1 MRGVRQVSY
10 FNNDY
15 RRGPN
20 YFLLLCL
27 LLISAILGGIVALYL
42 APSLLGDYFPGQ
54 EGPSQGIGEALP
66 PSPYINP
73 SESPVVAIAEKVSPA
88 VVSIINYQK
97 TGFFRG
103 PVPSTGSGV
112 IIDSKNGYVVTN
124 YHVIAGAD
132 ELKVIVQG
140 DREFKGTLVGGDQQT
155 DLAVVQ
161 IKGQDLQEAALGDSD
176 KLQVGELA
184 VAIGSPL
191 GHDFDRTVTAGV
203 ISALNR
209 QIRVPSGTGQEV
221 ILRVIQTDAAI
232 NPGNSGGAL
241 ANGRGE
247 VIGINSVK
255 IASAEVEGMGFAIPI
270 NDAKPIIQQLISKGY
285 VSRPFIG
292 IYNFQE
298 VTPQLSQW
306 YDLPQ
311 GIYVG
316 GLVPGG
322 PAAKAGM
329 QVEDIIIKIQE
340 ENIKTE
346 ADLQKVLKGLKPGDQ
361 VVIRVV
367 RKGKALDLQVTLG
380 EMPRE

>member
-1 MRGVRQVSY
+1 M
-10 FNNDY
+10 
-15 RRGPN
+15 
-20 YFLLLCL
+20 LLCL
-27 LLISAILGGIVALYL
+27 LLISAILGGVVALYL
-42 APSLLGDYFPGQ
+42 APSLLGDYLPGQ
-54 EGPSQGIGEALP
+54 EGPNQGIGEALP
-66 PSPYINP
+66 PLPYVNP

-161 IKGQDLQEAALGDSD
+161 IKGQDLQEATLGDSD

-270 NDAKPIIQQLISKGY
+270 NDAKPIIHQLISKGY

-329 QVEDIIIKIQE
+329 QVEDIIVKIQE

>member
-1 MRGVRQVSY
+1 M
-10 FNNDY
+10 
-15 RRGPN
+15 
-20 YFLLLCL
+20 
-27 LLISAILGGIVALYL
+27 
-42 APSLLGDYFPGQ
+42 
-54 EGPSQGIGEALP
+54 
-66 PSPYINP
+66 
-73 SESPVVAIAEKVSPA
+73 
-88 VVSIINYQK
+88 
-97 TGFFRG
+97 
-103 PVPSTGSGV
+103 
-112 IIDSKNGYVVTN
+112 
-124 YHVIAGAD
+124 
-132 ELKVIVQG
+132 
-140 DREFKGTLVGGDQQT
+140 
-155 DLAVVQ
+155 
-161 IKGQDLQEAALGDSD
+161 
-176 KLQVGELA
+176 QVGELA

-270 NDAKPIIQQLISKGY
+270 NDAKPIIQQLISQGY

-298 VTPQLSQW
+298 ITPQLSQW

-316 GLVPGG
+316 GVVPGG

-329 QVEDIIIKIQE
+329 QVEDIIIKIDDKT
-340 ENIKTE
+340 IKTE
-346 ADLQKVLKGLKPGDQ
+346 DDLQNVLKDLKPGDQ

-367 RKGKALDLQVTLG
+367 RKGKAIDLQVTLG
-380 EMPRE
+380 EMPRG

>member
-1 MRGVRQVSY
+1 MSY
-10 FNNDY
+10 FDDNHRY
-15 RRGPN
+15 GRGHN
-20 YFLLLCL
+20 YFLLTCL
-27 LLISAILGGIVALYL
+27 MLISAVIGGIVALYL
-42 APSLLGDYFPGQ
+42 APSLLGDLSPEQ
-54 EGPSQGIGEALP
+54 KGPDQAIEERQP
-66 PSPYINP
+66 PLPYIYP

-88 VVSIINYQK
+88 VVSIINYQRR
-97 TGFFRG
+97 GFFGG
-103 PVPSTGSGV
+103 PIPSSGSGV
-112 IIDSKNGYVVTN
+112 IIDAENGYVVTN

-140 DREFKGTLVGGDQQT
+140 DREYKGTLVGGDQQT

-161 IKGQDLQEAALGDSD
+161 IKGEDLHEAVLGDSD
-176 KLQVGELA
+176 QLQVGELA

-209 QIRVPSGTGQEV
+209 QIRVPSGTGQEL

-241 ANGRGE
+241 VNSRGE

-270 NDAKPIIQQLISKGY
+270 NDAKPIIQQLISQGY

-298 VTPQLSQW
+298 ITPQLSQW

-316 GLVPGG
+316 GVVPGG

-329 QVEDIIIKIQE
+329 QVEDIIIKIDDKT
-340 ENIKTE
+340 IKTE
-346 ADLQKVLKGLKPGDQ
+346 DDLQNVLKDLKPGDQ

-367 RKGKALDLQVTLG
+367 RKGKAIDLQVTLG
-380 EMPRE
+380 EMPRG

>member
-1 MRGVRQVSY
+1 VSY
-10 FNNDY
+10 FNNGY

-27 LLISAILGGIVALYL
+27 LLISAILGGVVALYL
-42 APSLLGDYFPGQ
+42 APSLLGDYLPGQ
-54 EGPSQGIGEALP
+54 EGPNQGIGEALP
-66 PSPYINP
+66 PLPYVNP

-161 IKGQDLQEAALGDSD
+161 IKGQDLQEATLGDSD

-270 NDAKPIIQQLISKGY
+270 NDAKPIIHQLISKGY

-329 QVEDIIIKIQE
+329 QVEDIIVKIQE